1 MKNEKEELKIADKLV
16 IDYYHHNIK
25 TLDELHDK
33 LRKLFNSN
41 KEAVEWFADNDERL
55 RKENQKETNL
65 LISSK
70 YSVLV
75 DRLEEVQKEIEEI
88 KDLDVGNFPRF
99 LNGDDLEDVIED
111 MKDVLID
118 RCNEVYNEKLPN
130 EDEEEEM

>member
-99 LNGDDLEDVIED
+99 LNGDDLKYVIED